1 MCCKQIYVLSD
12 VGLQCS
18 RAEEYF
24 EQCTS
29 FITQITHGERTKS
42 QQVES
47 CLGHYDLQCNIKAKL

>member
-24 EQCTS
+24 EQCT
-29 FITQITHGERTKS
+29 FITQITHGERTKAS
-42 QQVES
+42 RLRAVWGIGS
-47 CLGHYDLQCNIKAKL
+47 VM